1 MSTKKYRPYLTLGEL
16 KHLLEIL
23 QSSRDSRSVPL
34 IKYLSSFIHQIE
46 SGFRKE
52 NMSLKPSLESLILS
66 PNPAAS
72 SAPIESLLAE
82 FNTNGYKNLSLSES
96 AAVDEYRYDK
106 QLMSMDEEA
115 AYESKL
121 MSGF

>member
-1 MSTKKYRPYLTLGEL
+1 MSIKKYRPYLTLSEL
-16 KHLLEIL
+16 QHLVSVLR
-23 QSSRDSRSVPL
+23 SSKDSRSHSL
-34 IKYLSSFIHQIE
+34 IRYLESFISQIE

-106 QLMSMDEEA
+106 QLMSMDEES

-121 MSGF
+121 MSGI